1 MFKIVATH
9 VSMDV
14 SDLAATQEYLE
25 QVCGFEKL
33 RQVTRPEFRVVW
45 YPGLELWQAKP
56 EATPGVVKH
65 VAWQVDDIDEAVR
78 VLKDRGMTF
87 ETEEPQQIDV
97 NVVDTGESV
106 RYIFFTSPVGFQGE
120 LYQVSSPKNKR

>member
-14 SDLAATQEYLE
+14 SDLTATQEYLE

-33 RQVTRPEFRVVW
+33 REVKRPDFRVVW
-45 YPGLELWQAKP
+45 YPGMELWQVGP
-56 EATPGVVKH
+56 DATPGVVKH

-78 VLKDRGMTF
+78 VLKERGMTF

-97 NVVDTGESV
+97 NVVDTGESI
-106 RYIFFTSPVGFQGE
+106 RYIFFTPPVGIQGE
-120 LYQVSSPKNKR
+120 LYQVSPPETG